1 MNIDT
6 GVFSLIYICKY
17 HGIYIDEQQIRH
29 KYSVKQEN
37 MNYMEL
43 VKEAKELQFK
53 TRYIENCEMPIEKI
67 PMPCILQSNEN
78 EFFIL
83 AKANSDKAL
92 IFNAKIGKPELITFD
107 KLTEI
112 WNGTA
117 IFLKHRKR
125 IYNDTEFGI
134 KWFMPTIIKYKSDL
148 IQVLI
153 AIFIFQVLGIFS
165 PIMTQV
171 VIDKVL
177 VHNSLSTLNVLAI
190 GLLFISIFEFILG
203 IAKTYVFTNTT
214 NKIDVI
220 LGARL
225 FEHLIKLPLAYFEA
239 RRVGDTIARVKELEN
254 IRRFLTGT
262 PLTSILD
269 VLFIFVYI
277 VVMMFYSPSLTGI
290 VLVSIPI
297 FVVLSAV
304 ATPMFKKSLDEKFNA
319 GAESQSYLVESVT
332 GINTIKAFAI
342 ENIVQRRWES
352 LQAAYTNIGFKTSI
366 LSGNVSAIGQFI
378 QKTFD
383 LLILWYGAHLVI
395 YGQIS
400 VGQLIAFRMLA
411 GRVSGPVLRLVQI
424 WQDFQQSSI
433 SIERIGDI
441 FNTKPEIVSNQTRTR
456 LPQVRGNI
464 KFENVVFRY
473 KLDSPEV
480 IRNVTFNIEPGKI
493 IGIVGKSGSGKST
506 IAKLIQRIYIPE
518 LGKILIDGVN
528 IAIADPNWLRRQI
541 GVVLQENYLFNMSIK
556 DNISIHNPSASIE
569 SIMNVAQIA
578 GAHEFI
584 LELSEGYDTI
594 VGEKGTGLSGGQKQ
608 RIAIARALLNNP
620 RILIF
625 DEATSALDYE
635 SERIIQNNMQ
645 KICKGRTVLII
656 AHRLSTLKGADM
668 IMSID
673 RGRLVEYGKPEELLK
688 MNGLFRYLHLQQ
700 EGL

>member
-1 MNIDT
+1 M
-6 GVFSLIYICKY
+6 
-17 HGIYIDEQQIRH
+17 
-29 KYSVKQEN
+29 
-37 MNYMEL
+37 
-43 VKEAKELQFK
+43 
-53 TRYIENCEMPIEKI
+53 
-67 PMPCILQSNEN
+67 
-78 EFFIL
+78 
-83 AKANSDKAL
+83 
-92 IFNAKIGKPELITFD
+92 GKPELITLD
-107 KLTEI
+107 KFIEI

-117 IFLKHRKR
+117 IFLKHRKQT
-125 IYNDTEFGI
+125 YNDLKFGI
-134 KWFMPTIIKYKSDL
+134 KWFIPTIIKYKSDL
-148 IQVLI
+148 IQVLV
-153 AIFIFQVLGIFS
+153 AIFIFQILGIFS

-190 GLLFISIFEFILG
+190 GLLIISIFEFILG

-269 VLFIFVYI
+269 VLFIFVYL

-290 VLVSIPI
+290 VLASMPI
-297 FVVLSAV
+297 FIILSAV

-319 GAESQSYLVESVT
+319 GAESQSYLVEAVT

-342 ENIVQRRWES
+342 ENIVQRHWES
-352 LQAAYTNIGFKTSI
+352 LQAKYTSIGFKTSI

-395 YGQIS
+395 YGQLS

-441 FNTKPEIVSNQTRTR
+441 FNTKPEIASNQTRTR
-456 LPQVRGNI
+456 LPQVKGNI

-473 KLDSPEV
+473 KLDLPEV
-480 IRNVTFNIEPGKI
+480 IRNVTFNIEPGKT

-541 GVVLQENYLFNMSIK
+541 GVVLQENFLFNMSIK
-556 DNISIHNPSASIE
+556 ENIAIHNPSASIE
-569 SIMNVAQIA
+569 SVMNAAQIA

-584 LELSEGYDTI
+584 LELSEGYDTM
-594 VGEKGTGLSGGQKQ
+594 VGEKGVGLSGGQKQ

-645 KICKGRTVLII
+645 KICMGRTVLII

-673 RGRLVEYGKPEELLK
+673 RGQLVEYGKPEDLLK
-688 MNGLFRYLHLQQ
+688 RNGLFRYLHLQQ
-700 EGL
+700 EGI